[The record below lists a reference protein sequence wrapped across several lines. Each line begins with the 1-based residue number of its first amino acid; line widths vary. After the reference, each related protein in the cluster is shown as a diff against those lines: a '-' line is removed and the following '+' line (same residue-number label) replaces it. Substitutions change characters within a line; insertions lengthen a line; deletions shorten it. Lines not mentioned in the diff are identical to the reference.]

1 VVKNSGRSFQLKV
14 VGFEYTQ
21 FNKADYTISNIQDMS
36 TPTTMC
42 KLCSIP
48 LTGHEQ
54 FIGHMI
60 HSHELPLG
68 EAAFAWQ
75 MTEHSHLEQP
85 LLFER

>member
-1 VVKNSGRSFQLKV
+1 M
-14 VGFEYTQ
+14 
-21 FNKADYTISNIQDMS
+21 QDMPN
-36 TPTTMC
+36 PTSMC

-68 EAAFAWQ
+68 EAAFAWHIMNNSYQ
-75 MTEHSHLEQP
+75 AQP
-85 LLFER
+85 LLAEG